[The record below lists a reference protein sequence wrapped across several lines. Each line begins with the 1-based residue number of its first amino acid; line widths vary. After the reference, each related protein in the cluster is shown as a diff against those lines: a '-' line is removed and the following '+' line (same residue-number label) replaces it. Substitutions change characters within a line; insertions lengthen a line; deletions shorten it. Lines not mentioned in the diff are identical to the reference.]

1 MHDAIILEVVNRFF
15 FDEDISSIMQT
26 GSSITD
32 DSDSAS
38 DVDILLLIR
47 NASRQ
52 TTAEIKFNGQ
62 LYHFIIFPREKFL
75 DLVCEDI
82 FNARFVFF
90 SMLMQGRIIIDR
102 DFLLQSIL
110 EALSGQQHCLSEHKK
125 IALIHSIKEE
135 ITYLRKSPESVG
147 VALSAFVHT
156 QQLIISI
163 LSPATKYI
171 DRAMKAFPFY
181 KRTMDEYLANYIR
194 NNDANTFADSLLAI
208 VNTFSTHPNQI
219 SSSSVLLSMDIED
232 RIMIFVPNERIGSP
246 KVDHILKCLYKKA
259 VSTEI
264 FAYYVSNYN
273 IQQRGTY
280 ISLKNIGECTTKGLR
295 RLADSIIQDFQIDKF
310 HIKLPYNT
318 IFYCLNIWGNDE
330 VRDEVYEILT
340 ECTTYMAIGQHSNSE
355 CVLKGTAMGIII
367 MHMLHTFMDD
377 DSMHDLKR
385 HLFLRYAADAIGT
398 GDHLSFHEMHNR
410 YSGLITSLNSYYS
423 YNKQFIL
430 ELTSSPSEF
439 LDVDCALA
447 ERIIS
452 LIKRYYI
459 SSKYLPYN
467 SIMFKNPKI
476 SLVFNILDYTLSA
489 FSLDSNQKLLVCYC
503 GLLKR
508 YVL

>member
-1 MHDAIILEVVNRFF
+1 MHDAIILDVVNRFF
-15 FDEDISSIMQT
+15 FDEDISSIMHT
-26 GSSITD
+26 GSSITG
-32 DSDSAS
+32 DSDSVS
-38 DVDILLLIR
+38 DVDILLLMR

-102 DFLLQSIL
+102 DYLLQSIIK
-110 EALSGQQHCLSEHKK
+110 ALSGQQQCLSEHKK

-135 ITYLRKSPESVG
+135 LTYLRKSPESVG

-181 KRTMDEYLANYIR
+181 KRTMDDYLAYYIR
-194 NNDANTFADSLLAI
+194 NNDANYFADSLLAV
-208 VNTFSTHPNQI
+208 VNTFSALPSQR
-219 SSSSVLLSMDIED
+219 SSSSILLSMDIED
-232 RIMIFVPNERIGSP
+232 RIMIFVPNERIGTP
-246 KVDHILKCLYKKA
+246 KVHYLLDHLYKNA
-259 VSTEI
+259 LSTEI

-280 ISLKNIGECTTKGLR
+280 ISLRNIGECTTNGLR
-295 RLADSIIQDFQIDKF
+295 RLADNIMQDCQIENF
-310 HIKLPYNT
+310 YIKLPYNT
-318 IFYCLNIWGNDE
+318 IFYCLNIWGSDE
-330 VRDEVYEILT
+330 VRDEVYKILT
-340 ECTTYMAIGQHSNSE
+340 ECTAYMAIRQPSTPE

-367 MHMLHTFMDD
+367 IHMLHTIIDD
-377 DSMHDLKR
+377 DSMHDLKQ
-385 HLFLRYAADAIGT
+385 HLFLRYAADAIST
-398 GDHLSFHEMHNR
+398 GNQLSFHETYNR
-410 YSGLITSLNSYYS
+410 YSSLITNLHTYCSD
-423 YNKQFIL
+423 NKQFIS
-430 ELTSSPSEF
+430 ELTSNPSEF
-439 LDVDCALA
+439 LDVSIALV

-452 LIKRYYI
+452 FIKRHYI
-459 SSKYLPYN
+459 SSGYLPYN

-503 GLLKR
+503 GSFQ
-508 YVL
+508 